1 MEYEI
6 NKLKKKETR
15 FLLINF
21 MEKTFALEEYEDT
34 NRIIPFRKGRLI
46 KKKIIE
52 IIQKIIPSFLSFREQ
67 WQASKVKP
75 TILLRESIDR

>member
-21 MEKTFALEEYEDT
+21 MEKTFALEIRRYEQNYTLSKRSFD
-34 NRIIPFRKGRLI
+34 
-46 KKKIIE
+46 KKKDYRDYPENYSFVPIVPRTVAGIE
-52 IIQKIIPSFLSFREQ
+52 S
-67 WQASKVKP
+67 
-75 TILLRESIDR
+75 

>member
-46 KKKIIE
+46 KKKRLSRLSR
-52 IIQKIIPSFLSFREQ
+52 KLFLRSYRSEN
-67 WQASKVKP
+67 SGRHRK
-75 TILLRESIDR
+75 LSRRSY

>member
-46 KKKIIE
+46 KKKDYRDYPENYSFVPIVPRTVAGIE
-52 IIQKIIPSFLSFREQ
+52 S
-67 WQASKVKP
+67 
-75 TILLRESIDR
+75 

>member
-21 MEKTFALEEYEDT
+21 MEKTFALEIRRYEQNYTLSKRSFD
-34 NRIIPFRKGRLI
+34 K